1 MRNVASVDAGKVETA
16 VRDAR
21 AEDSD
26 ALSRLCAQL
35 GYPANESAIP
45 PRLARLQADPNA
57 RALVADA
64 GDGPIGLATVHLRH
78 TINHEAPIAQLTL
91 LVVDESQRTR
101 GVGRALVEAAERWA
115 HSRGCHRIVVT
126 TALQRAEAHAFY
138 ERVGY
143 RHTGRRYGKDFD

>member
-1 MRNVASVDAGKVETA
+1 ML

-21 AEDSD
+21 DEDSD
-26 ALSRLCAQL
+26 AMSRLCTQL
-35 GYPANESAIP
+35 GYPAQGDAIP
-45 PRLARLQADPNA
+45 KRLERLQADPNA

-78 TINHEAPIAQLTL
+78 TLNHEAPIAQLTL

-126 TALQRAEAHAFY
+126 TALQRADAHAFY
-138 ERVGY
+138 ERIGY